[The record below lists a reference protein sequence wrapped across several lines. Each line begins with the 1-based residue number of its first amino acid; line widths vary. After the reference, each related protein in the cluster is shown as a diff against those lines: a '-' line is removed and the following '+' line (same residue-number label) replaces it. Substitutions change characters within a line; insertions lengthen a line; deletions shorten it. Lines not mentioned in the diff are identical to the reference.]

1 MDRAV
6 LQFLASFAI
15 ILRIYDALHLQ
26 QTRHFI
32 ADHQSICQLR
42 RSAQPVRTLTIM
54 DAGPPTPR
62 PRAQTPITYA
72 SRIAIIK
79 HLAGQTVN
87 LFIVCV

>member
-42 RSAQPVRTLTIM
+42 RSAACAHIDNYGRRATATPPCP
-54 DAGPPTPR
+54 DAHHIR
-62 PRAQTPITYA
+62 
-72 SRIAIIK
+72 
-79 HLAGQTVN
+79 
-87 LFIVCV
+87 